1 MICIGIM
8 GFIILAV
15 SFVAIAVVVPVA
27 FLSVVNLLKE
37 CFCHGASDGFF
48 EKGLARV
55 AVILQIAYFPMRI
68 GCYLSDA
75 FLKYIENW
83 AIYKVGIYWIH
94 SARSYAI
101 VFWIVSFVICIITE
115 FFTDPLL
122 KKSKSTWV
130 YGGVLLLS
138 VLLCLLAIV
147 SPIWLWNMD
156 FCTQSVNGQT
166 KAVSTNKQSSK
177 TGSVGEYQ
185 PNDNWIDAPEG
196 ATYVINMKSGKVHR
210 FDCGTA
216 YNAYNTETFE
226 FTYKSHSELVSEGYS
241 PCGNCNP

>member
-1 MICIGIM
+1 MICIGFTGIL
-8 GFIILAV
+8 ILAV
-15 SFVAIAVVVPVA
+15 SFLALACVVPVA
-27 FLSVVNLLKE
+27 FLALVNLLKE
-37 CFCHGASDGFF
+37 CFCRGASDDFG
-48 EKGLARV
+48 EKGLERM
-55 AVILQIAYFPMRI
+55 AVVFQLAYFPMRV
-68 GCYLSDA
+68 GCYLSTA

-83 AIYKVGIYWIH
+83 DIYKAIIYWMH
-94 SARSYAI
+94 SVKSYAI
-101 VFWIVSFVICIITE
+101 SAWAVSLAICIITG
-115 FFTDPLL
+115 FFTNPLL
-122 KKSKSTWV
+122 KKSKSTWG

-138 VLLCLLAIV
+138 VFLCLLAIV

-185 PNDNWIDAPEG
+185 PNDNRIDAPEG
-196 ATYVINMKSGKVHR
+196 ATYVINMKSGKFHR

>member
-1 MICIGIM
+1 MICIGII
-8 GFIILAV
+8 GLIILAV

-37 CFCHGASDGFF
+37 CFCQGASDGFF

-55 AVILQIAYFPMRI
+55 AVVLQIAYFPMRI

-101 VFWIVSFVICIITE
+101 VFWIVSFVICIITG
-115 FFTDPLL
+115 FFTNPLL
-122 KKSKSTWV
+122 KKSKSTLR

-138 VLLCLLAIV
+138 VFLCLLVTV
-147 SPIWLWNMD
+147 SPIWVFNMN
-156 FCTQSVNGQT
+156 FCSQSVNVQA
-166 KAVSTNKQSSK
+166 KAEPANKQSSK
-177 TGSVGEYQ
+177 IGSVEEYQ
-185 PNDNWIDAPEG
+185 PNDNRIDAPEG
-196 ATYVINMKSGKVHR
+196 AMYVINMKSGKFHR

-216 YNAYNTETFE
+216 YNAYNTQTFE
-226 FTYKSHSELVSEGYS
+226 FTYKLRSELVSEGYS